1 MRDLNSDDQAVL
13 VYLILILLVV
23 GGSMIISTRG
33 QLNKTLQQAAIWGLI
48 SVGAIGAYSLKD
60 RIESSLYPERA
71 LISERG
77 TVSFNRARDGH
88 FYAELEVNGK
98 KVEFVIDTGATDIV
112 LTEKDAEYLGYP
124 VGDLIYSGRAS
135 TANGVVPMARI
146 TLDSIILGRFADR
159 NIRATVNGGELDT
172 SLLGMRYL
180 ERFRKI
186 EIAGS
191 RLTLTR

>member
-1 MRDLNSDDQAVL
+1 MRDLTSDDQAVL
-13 VYLILILLVV
+13 VYLVLILLVV
-23 GGSMIISTRG
+23 GGSMVISSRG
-33 QLNKTLQQAAIWGLI
+33 RLNTTLQQAAIWGLI
-48 SVGAIGAYSLKD
+48 FVGAVGAYSLKD
-60 RIESSLYPERA
+60 RIEASLYPERA

-77 TVSFNRARDGH
+77 TIMFNRARDGH
-88 FYAELEVNGK
+88 FYAEVEVNGK
-98 KVEFVIDTGATDIV
+98 KIEFVIDTGATHIV
-112 LTEKDAEYLGYP
+112 LSQKDAAHIGYP
-124 VGDLIYSGRAS
+124 VGDLIYSGRAN

-146 TLDSIILGRFADR
+146 TLDSLALGRFNDR
-159 NIRATVNGGELDT
+159 NIAATVNGGELAT

>member
-1 MRDLNSDDQAVL
+1 MRDLDSGDHAVL

-23 GGSMIISTRG
+23 GGSMVISSRG

-48 SVGAIGAYSLKD
+48 FVGAIGAYSLRD
-60 RIESSLYPERA
+60 RIEAAIYPERA
-71 LISERG
+71 MISETG
-77 TVSFNRARDGH
+77 TISFNRARDGH
-88 FYAELEVNGK
+88 FYAEIEVNGK
-98 KVEFVIDTGATDIV
+98 KIEFVIDTGATDIV
-112 LTEKDAEYLGYP
+112 LSEQDAEFLGYA

-135 TANGVVPMARI
+135 TANGVVPIARI
-146 TLDSIILGRFADR
+146 RLDKVILGRFVDR
-159 NIRATVNGGELDT
+159 NIPATVNGGALET

>member
-1 MRDLNSDDQAVL
+1 MRNLDSGDQAVL

-23 GGSMIISTRG
+23 GGSMIISSRG

-48 SVGAIGAYSLKD
+48 FVGAVGAYSLRD
-60 RIESSLYPERA
+60 RIEASLYPERA
-71 LISERG
+71 IVSAQG

-88 FYAELEVNGK
+88 FYAEVEVNGEK
-98 KVEFVIDTGATDIV
+98 IEFVIDTGASDIV
-112 LTEKDAEYLGYP
+112 LSEQDAETLGYP

-135 TANGVVPMARI
+135 TANGVVPIARI
-146 TLDSIILGRFADR
+146 TLDKITLGRFSDR
-159 NIRATVNGGELDT
+159 GISATVNGGELET

-180 ERFRKI
+180 QRFRKI
-186 EIAGS
+186 EITGS

>member
-1 MRDLNSDDQAVL
+1 MRDLSSGDQAVL
-13 VYLILILLVV
+13 VFLILILLVV
-23 GGSMIISTRG
+23 GGSMVNSSRG
-33 QLNKTLQQAAIWGLI
+33 QLNKTLQQLAIWGLI
-48 SVGAIGAYSLKD
+48 FVGAVGAYSLRD
-60 RIESSLYPERA
+60 RIEASLYPERA
-71 LISERG
+71 IISQRG
-77 TVSFNRARDGH
+77 TISFNRARDGH

-98 KVEFVIDTGATDIV
+98 KIEFVIDTGASDIV
-112 LTEKDAEYLGYP
+112 LTEQDAEYLGFP

-146 TLDSIILGRFADR
+146 MLDTLTLGRFTDR

>member
-1 MRDLNSDDQAVL
+1 MRDLNSDDQAIL
-13 VYLILILLVV
+13 VYLVLLLLVV
-23 GGSMIISTRG
+23 GGSMIISSRG
-33 QLNKTLQQAAIWGLI
+33 QLNKTLQQLALWGLI
-48 SVGAIGAYSLKD
+48 FVGAVGAYSLRD
-60 RIESSLYPERA
+60 RVEASLYPERA
-71 LISERG
+71 LISEQG

-98 KVEFVIDTGATDIV
+98 KIEFVIDTGASDIV

-124 VGDLIYSGRAS
+124 VRDLIYSGRAS
-135 TANGVVPMARI
+135 TANGVVPMASVTLESI
-146 TLDSIILGRFADR
+146 TLGRFTDR

-180 ERFRKI
+180 KRFRKI